1 MFSFMGHASRQTQPQ
16 VLGVDSS
23 FVGDSMDDELI
34 RYMNATWLVN
44 VMPCTIRLSVQ
55 CCYCPPMASPKAIVE
70 FEGARKPA

>member
-23 FVGDSMDDELI
+23 FVGDGMDDELI

-44 VMPCTIRLSVQ
+44 VMPCTISVQ